1 MLDPQKNLMYF
12 NTFLNLSRAI
22 YMNLEKNWDKVAQV
36 CDLSSAQQ
44 HCLWIVFLKDEIS
57 LSKLAQ
63 IALWNKS
70 TTSALVTRLE
80 KRGLLE
86 KSREKDSHEIFIRL
100 TNQGRDLILKSVFT
114 KECEEF
120 ISIFKEMSEEEIISL
135 LKVFHKVYNMIAS
148 QTNVEFERFIVEY
161 SKNVIDKF

>member
-1 MLDPQKNLMYF
+1 MLDHNKNLMYF

-22 YMNLEKNWDKVAQV
+22 YMSLEKNWDKVAQV
-36 CDLSSAQQ
+36 CGLSSAQQ

-63 IALWNKS
+63 ITLWNKS

-100 TNQGRDLILKSVFT
+100 TKQGKDLILKSVFT
-114 KECEEF
+114 NECEDF
-120 ISIFKEMSEEEIISL
+120 ISIFEELKEEEIISL
-135 LKVFHKVYNMIAS
+135 LKVFQEAYNIVVD
-148 QTNVEFERFIVEY
+148 QTNVEFEKFIKDY
-161 SKNVIDKF
+161 SENVIDKF